1 MQQVL
6 LQEFARRGVAI
17 VHDVAQS
24 RESLTIMEEGKAIAV
39 LLPCSEHHN
48 STQSLLGTIAF
59 QSDIISPVEEDWKAD
74 S

>member
-6 LQEFARRGVAI
+6 LQEFARRGVAL
-17 VHDVAQS
+17 VHDVAQN

-39 LLPCSEHHN
+39 ILPCSAL
-48 STQSLLGTIAF
+48 SKSASSLLGTIDF
-59 QSDIISPVEEDWKAD
+59 ETDIVSPVNEDWEAD